1 VSELIFVRHG
11 QASFGAES
19 YDKLSPLGVQQV
31 RILAQY
37 WQDNGE
43 RFDHI
48 YAGELLRQR
57 ETAVELLPL
66 VDTPAAQIA
75 VHPGLNEYNGTPLI
89 DIYLRDHHPA
99 DPAVPEQK
107 VPTLPILDRKLF
119 QQIFE
124 ATTAKWIR
132 DELVPTA
139 DDHEF
144 ESWPAFQSRVH
155 GAIDELMARHTDGS
169 RVLVSTS
176 GGVIALA
183 LQRVLRL
190 PDAQVIDANWM
201 VNNSSVSRLRYGG
214 GRVSLTLFNG
224 LAHLEKPQL
233 RELITYR

>member
-1 VSELIFVRHG
+1 MRHG

-31 RILAQY
+31 RLLAQH

-43 RFDHI
+43 RFGHL

-57 ETAVELLPL
+57 ETATELLPL
-66 VDTPAAQIA
+66 LDSSSAQIA
-75 VHPGLNEYNGTPLI
+75 VHPGLNEYDGAPLI
-89 DIYLRDHHPA
+89 DIYLRDHHCA
-99 DPAVPEQK
+99 EEALS
-107 VPTLPILDRKLF
+107 LPILDRKLF
-119 QQIFE
+119 QQVFE
-124 ATTAKWIR
+124 ATTAKWIN
-132 DELVPTA
+132 DELVPGA
-139 DDHEF
+139 DDHKF
-144 ESWPAFQSRVH
+144 EAWSAFQKRVH

-183 LQRVLRL
+183 LQRALGL
-190 PDAQVIDANWM
+190 PDAQVIAANWM
-201 VNNSSVSRLRYGG
+201 VNNSSITRLRYGG

-224 LAHLEKPQL
+224 LPHLEKPQL